1 MSTKAKFRCNNVV
14 DTKHQN
20 GSFRMV
26 SFSAIYGKD
35 GENKDYAKATPW
47 GELKMQID
55 ESTPAFD
62 AFTPG
67 KDYYL
72 TIEQVD

>member
-1 MSTKAKFRCNNVV
+1 
-14 DTKHQN
+14 
-20 GSFRMV
+20 MV